1 MLELSESNIHLNA
14 SAANKQQAIEMAAA
28 ALEQAGN
35 VESGYLQGML
45 GREQQTSTFLGNGIA
60 IPHGTL
66 DTRSMVKKTGVQ
78 VFQFPQGIEWGE
90 GNIAYV
96 VIGIAARSD
105 EHLALLRQLT
115 HVLGDEDTAAKLAHI
130 QDVAEFRAILM
141 GESTEAFSV
150 PAENV
155 SLDVETQSLLTLVAI
170 NAGQLQ
176 AQSAVDNQFVSEV
189 IGNAAL
195 PLGKGLWVTDAL
207 SGNLKNAVVFA
218 RAKTIFNHNGKAVKG
233 VVTVSAVNDQIHPVL
248 TRLLDDNIQT
258 ALLNGNSQEILT
270 ALQGGEVSV
279 EQPATQAAAG
289 TVVGTFTIRNEH
301 GLHARPSANLVNEV
315 KKFTSKIT
323 VQNLTRGSEPVSAK
337 SLMKIVAL
345 GVTQGHRLRFVAE
358 GDDAKQAIESLGK
371 VIAEGLGENVSSVPP
386 AEPDTIEV
394 MGEAAHAPAVKE
406 ENGLPSDAIEA
417 VFVINNEHGLHARP
431 SAMLVNEVKKYN
443 ASVAV
448 QNLDRNS
455 QLVSAK
461 SLMKIVALGVVK
473 GTRLRFV
480 ATGDEAQKAID
491 GIGAAIAA
499 GLGEGA
505 GKGE

>member
-14 SAANKQQAIEMAAA
+14 SAADKQQAIEMAAA

-35 VESGYLQGML
+35 VEHGYLQGML

-130 QDVAEFRAILM
+130 QDIAEFRAILM
-141 GESTEAFSV
+141 GEANEAFSI
-150 PAENV
+150 PEDNIR
-155 SLDVETQSLLTLVAI
+155 LDVDTSSLLTLVAI

-176 AQSAVDNQFVSEV
+176 AQSAVDNAFVSEV
-189 IGNAAL
+189 ISNAAL

-207 SGNLKNAVVFA
+207 SGNVKNALAFA

-233 VVTVSAVNDQIHPVL
+233 VITVSAVNDQIHPVL
-248 TRLLDDNIQT
+248 TRLLDDSVQT
-258 ALLNGNSQEILT
+258 ALLNGNSKEILT
-270 ALQGGEVSV
+270 ALQGGEV
-279 EQPATQAAAG
+279 AAG
-289 TVVGTFTIRNEH
+289 ATDSTVAAVTVVGTFTIRNEH

-323 VQNLTRGSEPVSAK
+323 VQNLTRGSDPVSAK

-358 GDDAKQAIESLGK
+358 GDDAKQAIEALGK
-371 VIAEGLGENVSSVPP
+371 VIAEGLGENVSAVPP

-394 MGEAAHAPAVKE
+394 MGETAHAPAVKE
-406 ENGLPSDAIEA
+406 ENALPSDAIEA

-480 ATGDEAQKAID
+480 ATGEEAQKAID